1 MTSELTR
8 LRVDAQENR
17 ERILAAAGRL
27 FAERGLEVGMREI
40 ARRAGVGPATLY
52 RRFPTRQALIDE
64 AFSVELRACRQ
75 VVEDG
80 CAQADPWAG
89 FSDTLRRLIALNVAN
104 RGFVDALV
112 STVPSSVFAEHRHEL
127 LRLLDGL
134 ARRAQEAGMLRDDF
148 VIGDLVLVLSAGR
161 GLSAA
166 RRDLLPA
173 AAGRFADLAI
183 DAFRAPAPDIRD
195 ECRVQLPGRRH
206 S

>member
-183 DAFRAPAPDIRD
+183 DAFRAPAP
-195 ECRVQLPGRRH
+195 RH

>member
-80 CAQADPWAG
+80 CAEADPWAG

-183 DAFRAPAPDIRD
+183 DAFRAPAP
-195 ECRVQLPGRRH
+195 RH